1 MSSVRRRAVILIAA
15 LALVGIAL
23 PRSSAPVRATDP
35 NVNGAIAEQQRMQQ
49 ELQHQQSVLAGM
61 LHDQSSLQA
70 NLQTLA
76 DQVSSYGVQMDAAQQ
91 QIDTLTAALDQAR
104 SELADATQQIALLGS
119 NLGQVAQKIAA
130 NQADL
135 ARQEALLQE
144 HLRTVYEQSQTSV
157 LEVILSS
164 QSFGEV
170 ANQLTAFMT
179 LSDDDQQIVD
189 GIRAL
194 RQELAVRQQMLRS
207 GNDSLAALQ
216 QEAAARTA
224 ALDAQQA
231 ALEQARAALVKQQ
244 QELQQLQAA
253 EAAQLSESVGNVA
266 AYQQKIA
273 KQEASLA
280 GQQQL
285 VAQLK
290 AEANK
295 LDVAYHGRFAWPLH
309 GPFVVTQE
317 FGRTPYE
324 YFHSGID
331 IAYLSPICGGPVYAA
346 ADGVVLAA
354 GRPNL
359 AYGDTAIGVILGH
372 SQRLQTWYWHLSRE
386 IVQVGEQVHAGDI
399 IGYEGATGWATGC
412 HLHFQVMLDGQPV
425 NPRLYLP

>member
-15 LALVGIAL
+15 LVLVGIAL
-23 PRSSAPVRATDP
+23 PRSSAPVRATGPD
-35 NVNGAIAEQQRMQQ
+35 VNGAIADQQRMQQ
-49 ELQHQQSVLAGM
+49 ELDHQQNVLAGM
-61 LHDQSSLQA
+61 LRDQASLQA
-70 NLQTLA
+70 NLQSLA
-76 DQVSSYGVQMDAAQQ
+76 DKVSSYGVQMDTAQQ
-91 QIDTLTAALDQAR
+91 QIDTLAAALDQAR
-104 SELADATQQIALLGS
+104 SDLADANQQIALLGS
-119 NLGQVAQKIAA
+119 NLGQVAVKIAA
-130 NQADL
+130 NRVDL
-135 ARQEALLQE
+135 ARQEALLQD

-194 RQELAVRQQMLRS
+194 RQELAVRQEMLRN
-207 GNDSLAALQ
+207 GNDTLAILQ
-216 QEAAARTA
+216 QEAAARAA

-231 ALEQARAALVKQQ
+231 SLEQARASLEQQ
-244 QELQQLQAA
+244 QQDLQQLQAA
-253 EAAQLSESVGNVA
+253 EAAQLATSVGDVA

-273 KQEASLA
+273 KQEASVA

-285 VAQLK
+285 VDQLK
-290 AEANK
+290 AEANE
-295 LDVAYHGRFAWPLH
+295 LDIAYHGRFAWPLH

-331 IAYLSPICGGPVYAA
+331 IAYLTPICGGPVYAS

-386 IVQVGEQVHAGDI
+386 VVTVGQQVHAGDI